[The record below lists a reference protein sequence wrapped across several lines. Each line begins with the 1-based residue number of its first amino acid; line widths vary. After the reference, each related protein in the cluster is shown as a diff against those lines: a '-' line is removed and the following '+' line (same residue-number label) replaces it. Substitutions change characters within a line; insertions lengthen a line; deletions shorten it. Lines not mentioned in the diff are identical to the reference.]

1 MRREFFTTAVKFQ
14 VPANQRLA
22 AKSQINSPAPR
33 MFARNGDKFRLAKMT
48 AADARL
54 TDAST
59 CVSHLGDQAREF
71 LTIQPTSPVKIVQ
84 YVAAPKH
91 HAIAPRGHKPKPD

>member
-1 MRREFFTTAVKFQ
+1 
-14 VPANQRLA
+14 
-22 AKSQINSPAPR
+22 

-71 LTIQPTSPVKIVQ
+71 LTIQPASPVKNIQ
-84 YVAAPKH
+84 SHRGFKTPHHSAAR
-91 HAIAPRGHKPKPD
+91 A